1 MAVNGLA
8 DGLLAGFSV
17 GQNYYNSKADR
28 EYRQQAAERDQS
40 NTDRQ
45 YGLAEARYKSDD
57 QRDQRNYER
66 QISRDEQQDK
76 QFQRSLQ
83 AQREDR
89 QASRSMQAA
98 SLGLRQQELAY
109 QRSQT
114 ERAQRLQEEQP
125 LVNTFYETVKT
136 GNPDY
141 TLLDKISK
149 DNPLNPIRFA
159 GKEAIETSR
168 QIQQVVPQVLSGQ
181 MSLEDPQAVSVL
193 NGVLKPYIQRNIG
206 EKDPATGKVIKSKE
220 LIHAGLSEN
229 GQAVIPTLRVHYED
243 GTSAV
248 KPMTDGG
255 SADPAD
261 NNVTQIPITNLQ
273 QELASY
279 AKISNVLSNPA
290 LQAGLAPY
298 TGGAKNNTEQKEY
311 RSAVLDVQSDAAKAK
326 SSLNKD
332 GLMTPDEVAK
342 AEDRID
348 QQAQQRMEQVDGLF
362 NRRQASQQQ
371 GQQATRAESDNDNA
385 LMAAFSEQYQKQ
397 FGEAPDWK
405 NPKDADFYN
414 QWKKNY
420 TTPGPAA
427 GPARAATPVAAG
439 PSAGKQSEDAY
450 TANYLREMQ
459 RQAQANKT
467 PQQ

>member
-8 DGLLAGFSV
+8 DGLLAGFSA
-17 GQNYYNSKADR
+17 GQQYYNSKADR
-28 EYRQQAAERDQS
+28 EYRQQAAERDQA

-45 YGLAEARYKSDD
+45 FGLAEARYKSDD
-57 QRDQRNYER
+57 ARDQRNYER
-66 QISRDEQQDK
+66 QVARDAQQDK
-76 QFQRSLQ
+76 QFQQSLA

-89 QASRSMQAA
+89 QASRAMQAA
-98 SLGLRQQELAY
+98 SIGLRQQELAY
-109 QRSQT
+109 QRAQA

-125 LVNTFYETVKT
+125 LVNTFYETVKA

-141 TLLDKISK
+141 AILDKISK

-168 QIQQVVPQVLSGQ
+168 QIQQVVPQVLNGK

-206 EKDPATGKVIKSKE
+206 EKDPVTGKVIKSKE

-261 NNVTQIPITNLQ
+261 NTVTQIPISNLQ

-279 AKISNVLSNPA
+279 AKITNVLSNPA

-298 TGGAKNNTEQKEY
+298 VGGKQNNADQKEY
-311 RSAVLDVQSDAAKAK
+311 RNAVLDVQSDAAKAK
-326 SSLNKD
+326 AGLNKD
-332 GLMTPDEVAK
+332 GLMTPEEVAK

-348 QQAQQRMEQVDGLF
+348 QQTQQRMQQVDGLF
-362 NRRQASQQQ
+362 GRRQTSQQQ
-371 GQQATRAESDNDNA
+371 IQQATREESDNDNA

-405 NPKDADFYN
+405 NQKDTDFYN
-414 QWKKNY
+414 EWKKAY
-420 TTPGPAA
+420 TTPGAPAS
-427 GPARAATPVAAG
+427 PARAAAPVAAG
-439 PSAGKQSEDAY
+439 PSPQKQQDDSN

-459 RQAQANKT
+459 RQAQQMKG
-467 PQQ
+467 QQ